1 MKCRTK
7 ETRGVE
13 SNFAIRAKTVGW
25 ALYKFIWLIQNIS
38 NGFLIFINWNKIVRK
53 DDLIKIRQLGLF
65 DNMQEKHFEELMK
78 AAYLQ
83 NFPAQVELIDEGDKA
98 DFLFFVIEGCVELY
112 ATANGREGVLA
123 LVRPV
128 GSFILAAVLKDA
140 VYLMSAR
147 TSEKSRIL
155 MIPAQNVRDA
165 FEQDE
170 GFARS
175 IVVELAGYFR
185 AVVKEYKDLR
195 LRTGVERLANRLIKY
210 HASQGSCGQVSL
222 PCDKK
227 TLASIL
233 GMTPENLSR
242 AFGTLKAYGVSVNGC
257 VVKFGDLESL
267 TILAKPNPLIDDP
280 TT

>member
-1 MKCRTK
+1 M
-7 ETRGVE
+7 
-13 SNFAIRAKTVGW
+13 RA
-25 ALYKFIWLIQNIS
+25 
-38 NGFLIFINWNKIVRK
+38 
-53 DDLIKIRQLGLF
+53 DDLSKIRHLGLF
-65 DNMQEKHFEELMK
+65 DNMAEANFDQLMK

-83 NFPAQVELIDEGDKA
+83 SFPAQVELIDEGDKA

-147 TSEKSRIL
+147 TTEKSRIL
-155 MIPAQNVRDA
+155 MIPAQNVREA

-170 GFARS
+170 EFARS
-175 IVVELAGYFR
+175 MVVELSGYFR

-210 HASQGSCGQVSL
+210 HASQGERGFVSL

-227 TLASIL
+227 TLSSIL

-242 AFGTLKAYGVSVNGC
+242 AFGTLKAYGVSVKGSDIIL
-257 VVKFGDLESL
+257 GDLQSL

-280 TT
+280 RT